1 MLAPEKIWWK
11 PMGRME
17 KTWLTVAFVW
27 CVFLTVMMPLW
38 YFMGKQ
44 NVPTETY
51 RTTPA
56 EFAAEVN
63 AFVQAKLN
71 TIADP
76 NTIGEFN
83 KTVKSKKIL
92 TKMITD
98 EHYLTINN
106 NNTLQV
112 VDGIKDA
119 QGKPIDL
126 DKRGHRKLV

>member
-1 MLAPEKIWWK
+1 MEGNSAEKYTNNNDISVLK
-11 PMGRME
+11 N
-17 KTWLTVAFVW
+17 KTERKEVIVA
-27 CVFLTVMMPLW
+27 
-38 YFMGKQ
+38 
-44 NVPTETY
+44 
-51 RTTPA
+51 
-56 EFAAEVN
+56 VN
-63 AFVQAKLN
+63 TFVQAKLN

-106 NNTLQV
+106 NTLQV
-112 VDGIKDA
+112 VDGIKDT